1 MTLSKPALPAEVLAE
16 VHTESRMKA
25 WGLTGVLF
33 LLVVVNW
40 ADKAI
45 FGLVAQPLA
54 KEFGLTSSQI
64 GLVGSAFFLTFTIGG
79 FFAGALNKWMP
90 LRWLLV
96 LLCLGWAASMLP
108 LIFIAGF
115 GVLIFARM
123 LLGFLEGPSLA
134 LIYTGAYSWHPVA
147 KRGMPGA
154 FLNSGASIAKIAI
167 APVMALIIAHWGW
180 RVAFVVLAV
189 ASVFWCILWLTTWQD
204 GPYGRRTEK
213 NTPAPEAV
221 ASVPWSKIILTRTFL
236 GAAAAIT
243 TMYALM
249 TVVLTWLPSYFEI
262 GLGYTQVQAGTM
274 FGIPSIAGMFFMFLT
289 TAIGDRLLV
298 RGASSRVLRGIVP
311 GIALLLCGCALITM
325 PSITAPIVAVM
336 VVSVGYGIGTVV
348 IPLFNAAISEI
359 SPPQQLAGVLGVF
372 LALMATGGL
381 VAPYLTGVIVD
392 RAATP
397 AEGYA
402 AAFQIFGIATV
413 VGGVIALFLVNP
425 VRDRARS

>member
-1 MTLSKPALPAEVLAE
+1 
-16 VHTESRMKA
+16 
-25 WGLTGVLF
+25 
-33 LLVVVNW
+33 
-40 ADKAI
+40 
-45 FGLVAQPLA
+45 
-54 KEFGLTSSQI
+54 
-64 GLVGSAFFLTFTIGG
+64 
-79 FFAGALNKWMP
+79 
-90 LRWLLV
+90 
-96 LLCLGWAASMLP
+96 
-108 LIFIAGF
+108 
-115 GVLIFARM
+115 
-123 LLGFLEGPSLA
+123 
-134 LIYTGAYSWHPVA
+134 
-147 KRGMPGA
+147 
-154 FLNSGASIAKIAI
+154 
-167 APVMALIIAHWGW
+167 
-180 RVAFVVLAV
+180 
-189 ASVFWCILWLTTWQD
+189 
-204 GPYGRRTEK
+204 
-213 NTPAPEAV
+213 
-221 ASVPWSKIILTRTFL
+221 
-236 GAAAAIT
+236 
-243 TMYALM
+243 MYALM